1 MNMASTIAR
10 LAQGRFTVSRP
21 SGSYV
26 AGRWVEGTAE
36 TFEITASIQP
46 ATPKELQRL
55 PEGDR
60 VRDVIAIWTTTELRV
75 AASPAAQADRVT
87 YAGAVYEVQAVE
99 RWDLGAYWKVLASR
113 VAS

>member
-1 MNMASTIAR
+1 MTMSATIAR
-10 LAQGRFTVSRP
+10 LAQGRFTVMRP

-26 AGRWVEGTAE
+26 AGRWVEGAGSA
-36 TFEITASIQP
+36 FEIVASIQP

-60 VRDVIAIWTTTELRV
+60 VRDVIAIWTTTELQV

-87 YAGAVYEVQAVE
+87 YAGASYEVQAVE
-99 RWDLGAYWKVLASR
+99 RWDLGEYFKALASR
-113 VAS
+113 VA